1 MFFKY
6 TPTVYYSLCI
16 IFMSPFLP
24 LCPDKPH
31 PSGHRLKS
39 KSCVLTRVGTNAAT
53 LLEGNWRKAKS
64 CLDMAERN
72 EWWMGEIIVIKTDE
86 ERDLSISQ
94 RLKKREIKS
103 SATGVWQPS
112 YRSIF
117 LIIFVSFIHSLIRS
131 LIRSFVRSSI
141 VYSFWFED
149 KVKGWRGEQ

>member
-103 SATGVWQPS
+103 EERDKEFSNGSVTAVIS
-112 YRSIF
+112 FNFSNH
-117 LIIFVSFIHSLIRS
+117 LCFVHSFAHSFAHSFVCSFVHSLFI
-131 LIRSFVRSSI
+131 LIRGQS
-141 VYSFWFED
+141 
-149 KVKGWRGEQ
+149 